1 MLQDVAGVVTL
12 WWMGGIVAGVAL
24 GALFGTLWPRWAP
37 RAWRALPAG
46 GVAGFGAAALCFG
59 VASAQLAGVALRQQ
73 AWPTATGVFVGFETR
88 VDRGP
93 GGRRPVRQV
102 LPVVDVDL
110 PDGTRREAVGLGGSQ
125 RLRAPGDPVPV
136 RLDPADPSRAV
147 IDDFQN
153 RFAALG
159 VSLVATLGLALML
172 LQSLADGW
180 AAQRPPPDGPWA
192 RWRDGDGGQ
201 GWRRVCQRAAWTGFA
216 LSIGGLFV
224 ASEFVRLERAFAIC
238 AGGLAAV
245 AVCGFGSALLKPR
258 THPAT
263 VLFGG
268 GAGVTA
274 AIGAAAGLWWLSA
287 P

>member
-1 MLQDVAGVVTL
+1 
-12 WWMGGIVAGVAL
+12 
-24 GALFGTLWPRWAP
+24 
-37 RAWRALPAG
+37 
-46 GVAGFGAAALCFG
+46 
-59 VASAQLAGVALRQQ
+59 
-73 AWPTATGVFVGFETR
+73 
-88 VDRGP
+88 
-93 GGRRPVRQV
+93 VRHL
-102 LPVVDVDL
+102 LPVVEVDL

-136 RLDPADPSRAV
+136 RLDPADRGQAV

-172 LQSLADGW
+172 LQSLADAW
-180 AAQRPPPDGPWA
+180 ATGRPPPDGAWA
-192 RWRDGDGGQ
+192 RWRDGEAGQ
-201 GWRRVCQRAAWTGFA
+201 GWRQVCRRAAWTGFA
-216 LSIGGLFV
+216 LSLGGLFV
-224 ASEFVRLERAFAIC
+224 AAEFVRLERAFAIC

-268 GAGVTA
+268 GAGVA
-274 AIGAAAGLWWLSA
+274 AAVAAAAGLWWLSA